1 MKGICMQVREIL
13 SKDEWNETAER
24 FGAHPLQWWQW
35 GELKVKT
42 GPWTARRLVC
52 TTDAGEPVGGA
63 QVLLRSMPFPFRAM
77 AYVPRGPFAAEGQF
91 QAVADAVAGWVKANT
106 KAVSLKVDPAIQ
118 DFTFASDWKK
128 SETVLI
134 NKTAA
139 LSLEPSEDELMAAI
153 PNKKCRQYIR
163 KASRAGINVRKGTRD
178 DLPAVLAL
186 YHETAEADGFGIHAD
201 EFYEAAFEELEGIQ
215 HFFVA
220 EGEDGIQA
228 FLWNVVSPN
237 GTCFELWGAVN
248 EAGKASRANYYMKW
262 VAICAAKEAGA
273 KLYDLNGLLNGGIS
287 NFKMLFVPEPTYWV
301 ETHDKPLSPL
311 YGLMDKALEIRRR
324 RNVEAAAQEDTSRE

>member
-1 MKGICMQVREIL
+1 MQVEEIIA
-13 SKDEWNETAER
+13 KDEWNEVAER

-52 TTDAGEPVGGA
+52 KDADGTPVGGA

-77 AYVPRGPFAAEGQF
+77 AYAPRGPFAKDGQL
-91 QAVADAVAGWVKANT
+91 QAVADAVAGWCRSNT
-106 KAVSLKVDPAIQ
+106 KAVSLKVDPAVEGFSF
-118 DFTFASDWKK
+118 DSSWKT
-128 SETVLI
+128 SEAILL

-139 LSLEPSEDELMAAI
+139 ISLEPSEDELMAGI

-163 KASRAGINVRKGTRD
+163 KASRAGINVRRATRE

-186 YHETAEADGFGIHAD
+186 YHQTAEADGFGLHAD
-201 EFYEAAFEELEGIQ
+201 EFYEAAFDELEGIQ

-220 EGEDGIQA
+220 EGQEGIEA
-228 FLWNVVSPN
+228 FLWNAVSPN

-273 KLYDLNGLLNGGIS
+273 RLYDLNGLLNGGIS
-287 NFKMLFVPEPTYWV
+287 NFKLLFVPGPTYWA

-311 YGLMDKALEIRRR
+311 YGPMDKALELRRR
-324 RNVEAAAQEDTSRE
+324 RNIKSAAQQDTSRE